1 MVRPVSAPFAASSFH
16 RDRLPGRRI
25 GAVAARVLVACAA
38 CVFGLATLATGSA
51 SARPPMFAVEPIGT
65 IRAVDLPYEGR
76 QTLAAIRAGGPFL
89 SRRDGIVFGN
99 RERVLPRQPRGYY
112 AEYTVP
118 TPGAPTRGARR
129 IIAGRGETG
138 DFRTSGEYYYTS
150 DHYETFRRIV
160 Q

>member
-1 MVRPVSAPFAASSFH
+1 MGA
-16 RDRLPGRRI
+16 
-25 GAVAARVLVACAA
+25 AVARVVVAF
-38 CVFGLATLATGSA
+38 VVGLAVLAPGSA
-51 SARPPMFAVEPIGT
+51 SARPPMFAVEQIAT

-76 QTLAAIRAGGPFL
+76 QTLAAIRAGGPFF

-99 RERVLPRQPRGYY
+99 RERVLPWHPRGYY
-112 AEYTVP
+112 SEYTVP
-118 TPGAPTRGARR
+118 TPGAPNRGARR

-138 DFRTSGEYYYTS
+138 DFRTSGEYYYTN